1 MASLCLRLE
10 PGPRRRCERHAPAPT
25 APRPRCAVLDCTHV
39 CSADY
44 TVVLALAGLLE
55 DFRRHGVTLA
65 FVGLQVGVP

>member
-1 MASLCLRLE
+1 MASLCWRLE
-10 PGPRRRCERHAPAPT
+10 PGPPRRRDRHTPAPA

-44 TVVLALAGLLE
+44 TVVLGLAGLLE
-55 DFRRHGVTLA
+55 DFRRRGLTLA